1 MMANDTDNYLTA
13 NFVSCCVR
21 GLRKH
26 YEESACNDYHFH
38 VIQSDYVH
46 HLGVSAGARP
56 GDYRGCGRRGSN
68 NRFVLVLLLA
78 SLVAFLLPESKEIE
92 HLVHKRRRALLRFLR
107 ARHTVAGTITPA
119 VLVAST
125 RPLAVS
131 ALRVM
136 FCHVVLLLNMAN
148 APAWLAMRRLAPFC

>member
-68 NRFVLVLLLA
+68 NRSVLCDLTQNQR
-78 SLVAFLLPESKEIE
+78 
-92 HLVHKRRRALLRFLR
+92 HGRAGQEEGGE
-107 ARHTVAGTITPA
+107 A
-119 VLVAST
+119 
-125 RPLAVS
+125 
-131 ALRVM
+131 
-136 FCHVVLLLNMAN
+136 
-148 APAWLAMRRLAPFC
+148 